1 MLAGGYTVLPAD
13 KRVQSTQR
21 FDVVGTVLLALGLGL
36 LNFAWN
42 QGPVAGWSTIYV
54 WIVLL
59 VSALVFVL
67 FVLWERRVGDQALI
81 PTALMQ
87 KNNLLVFV
95 SLWLGWMSLG
105 IYWFYMFLLCV
116 SFVLSTA
123 GAHPFFSLRNVKGV
137 DSTLSLAAHVLPVVP
152 VGSSVA

>member
-1 MLAGGYTVLPAD
+1 MLAGGYAVLPAD

-42 QGPVAGWSTIYV
+42 QGPVAGWSTTYV

-67 FVLWERRVGDQALI
+67 FLLWERRVGDQALI

-116 SFVLSTA
+116 SFAVST
-123 GAHPFFSLRNVKGV
+123 
-137 DSTLSLAAHVLPVVP
+137 T
-152 VGSSVA
+152 